1 MTIMSIILYSQKHV
15 HTLFLRFSCCNLKK
29 KWAHSNWR
37 ETFQIMSRLQCMSE
51 SSFRLTSKNSQ
62 EVFACPVSR
71 LRSFT
76 LLYVTIRL
84 FHLRRIFS
92 TGSTWPFEAISSWT
106 LWKSCERSRVSYRP
120 QRRPTAS
127 IRHKTAL
134 EEKSEPEG
142 SIFSEG
148 AGDITDAGEERN

>member
-1 MTIMSIILYSQKHV
+1 M
-15 HTLFLRFSCCNLKK
+15 NLPTK
-29 KWAHSNWR
+29 
-37 ETFQIMSRLQCMSE
+37 T
-51 SSFRLTSKNSQ
+51 LTSKNSHD
-62 EVFACPVSR
+62 VLACPVMR

-76 LLYVTIRL
+76 RLYVTMRL

-92 TGSTWPFEAISSWT
+92 TGSMCPLEAISSWT

-134 EEKSEPEG
+134 EEKSEPKG
-142 SIFSEG
+142 SVFSRG
-148 AGDITDAGEERN
+148 AGDITEAVEAHRLSLRAMESDNYTILYYIKLYYIILNYITLYHIKRYDNI